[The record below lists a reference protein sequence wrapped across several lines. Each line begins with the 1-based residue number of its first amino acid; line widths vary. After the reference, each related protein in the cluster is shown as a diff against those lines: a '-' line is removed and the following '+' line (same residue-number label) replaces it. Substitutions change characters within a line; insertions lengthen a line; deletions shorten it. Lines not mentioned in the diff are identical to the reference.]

1 MSRPPLRV
9 FPAMTAVEAEGF
21 DSAACHCEERS
32 DVAIRSF
39 RTARRSFTAFR
50 MTAKRYACHTER
62 GEGSCDKGMG
72 NDPYAFPFGEGG
84 FGGKCLHFASKT
96 DEVFTRSAP
105 RLCRYTGAKPSTKD
119 LIRHLLRK
127 CRLPRAFGPVRRG
140 PAGPFDGGL
149 PARSR

>member
-1 MSRPPLRV
+1 M
-9 FPAMTAVEAEGF
+9 
-21 DSAACHCEERS
+21 
-32 DVAIRSF
+32 AIRSF

-50 MTAKRYACHTER
+50 LTAKRYACHTER

-72 NDPYAFPFGEGG
+72 NDLYAFPFGEGG

-119 LIRHLLRK
+119 LIRHLLRN
-127 CRLPRAFGPVRRG
+127 CRLLRACRPRSTGACRPVLTENSPLESFPGVRTTENSALCCFPGARCHC
-140 PAGPFDGGL
+140 GGE
-149 PARSR
+149 A